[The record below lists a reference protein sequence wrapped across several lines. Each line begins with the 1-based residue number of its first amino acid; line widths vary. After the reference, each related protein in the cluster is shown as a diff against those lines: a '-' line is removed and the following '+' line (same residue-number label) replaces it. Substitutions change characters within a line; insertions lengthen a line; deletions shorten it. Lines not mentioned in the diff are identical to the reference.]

1 MLEHISYVCC
11 STRRSPPTFVCTTIL
26 TLFLFSSFIVLPV
39 TSIEDYC
46 ADDGST
52 LDPSEIHA
60 YLSRV
65 MYGRRS
71 KADPLWNQ
79 VVVAGV
85 KDGKTYVL
93 YRCIGQMSPVC

>member
-1 MLEHISYVCC
+1 MS
-11 STRRSPPTFVCTTIL
+11 TFV
-26 TLFLFSSFIVLPV
+26 FPD

-85 KDGKTYVL
+85 KEGKTYAFFIRRISIVWSSVWPL
-93 YRCIGQMSPVC
+93 GSPH